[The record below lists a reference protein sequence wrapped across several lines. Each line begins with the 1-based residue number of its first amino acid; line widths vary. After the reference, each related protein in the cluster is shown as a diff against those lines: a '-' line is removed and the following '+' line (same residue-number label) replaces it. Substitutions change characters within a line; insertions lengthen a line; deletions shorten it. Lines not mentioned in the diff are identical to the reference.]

1 MQPSLQ
7 LKTATGLFHK
17 SGLKTRSQ
25 LTKKLLQST
34 NAKTFALRV
43 MCCII
48 KQFFRAKGKTMAQQV
63 KANQDQADQNTN
75 PPTTQSNE
83 PSDTPT
89 SREDAIVYRF
99 TQLMMAIGGI
109 PPE

>member
-1 MQPSLQ
+1 
-7 LKTATGLFHK
+7 
-17 SGLKTRSQ
+17 
-25 LTKKLLQST
+25 
-34 NAKTFALRV
+34 
-43 MCCII
+43 
-48 KQFFRAKGKTMAQQV
+48 MAQQV